1 MLKAGE
7 REGAREGGERRRG
20 ISGAAGGRVRG
31 SHTGSGKRQEQDN
44 TNETQKAG
52 VGIRV
57 RGQIS
62 Y

>member
-1 MLKAGE
+1 MRE
-7 REGAREGGERRRG
+7 RVGERRGGVEEG
-20 ISGAAGGRVRG
+20 ISGAAGGWVRG

-62 Y
+62 YY